1 VVPALLVGFDL
12 DLTLLDT
19 RPGIAATWRRL
30 ATELDLEIDMQ
41 AVLDRVGIPLAAE
54 LAHWLP
60 TEQVPA
66 AVEAYRTL
74 YREYGV
80 PGCAP
85 MPGAAAALA
94 TVEKLGGR
102 AVIVTAKRADL
113 AWQCLEN
120 AGLTAGL
127 RPEDVTGELAGA
139 GKAAALAGATIFV
152 GDHPL
157 DIEGA
162 KAAGAC
168 SVAVTSGASS
178 AEDLAAADVIFPDL
192 TGFSDWLVEAE
203 LQRRLTGLRVDLQ
216 ELAPVVVAFSGGAD
230 SAFLL
235 AAAARAA
242 GPEQVLA
249 VTAVSPSLPAAE
261 LAAARR
267 FADEFGV
274 RHETVTTAELDRE
287 GYRANSGDRCYFCK
301 AELVEV
307 VAPIAARATGTV
319 VTGTNADDT
328 VAGFRP
334 GIRAASERG
343 ARTPLADAGLT
354 KAQVREV
361 SRRWG
366 LSTWDKPAAA
376 CLASRVAFGVRIT
389 PARLARVEA
398 AEVALRAALEAADLR
413 TSNLRVR
420 DLGEQARVEV
430 DAGLAPV
437 LAARPDVLAAV
448 QGFRVVEVD
457 PQGFRSGSMN
467 DLLPEPE
474 RYR

>member
-1 VVPALLVGFDL
+1 MVPALLVGFDL

-30 ATELDLEIDMQ
+30 AAELNLELDIP
-41 AVLDRVGIPLAAE
+41 AVLDRVGIPLAQE

-60 TEQVPA
+60 AEQVPA
-66 AVEAYRTL
+66 AVEVYRTL
-74 YREYGV
+74 YREHGV
-80 PGCAP
+80 PGCTP
-85 MPGAAAALA
+85 MPGAASALA
-94 TVEKLGGR
+94 AVEKLGGR
-102 AVIVTAKRADL
+102 AVVVTAKRADL
-113 AWQCLEN
+113 AWQCLQH

-139 GKAAALAGATIFV
+139 DKAAALRGATVFV

-162 KAAGAC
+162 RAAGAL
-168 SVAVTSGASS
+168 AVGVSSGAST
-178 AEDLAAADVIFPDL
+178 AADLAAADVIFPDL
-192 TGFSDWLVEAE
+192 TGFSDWLAEAE
-203 LQRRLTGLRVDLQ
+203 LERRLGSLLTDLRAV
-216 ELAPVVVAFSGGAD
+216 APVAVAFSGGTD

-267 FADEFGV
+267 FADELGV
-274 RHETVTTAELDRE
+274 RHETVTTAEMERE
-287 GYRANSGDRCYFCK
+287 GYQANAGDRCYFCK
-301 AELVEV
+301 AELVDV
-307 VAPIAARATGTV
+307 VAPIAASAGGTV
-319 VTGTNADDT
+319 VTGTNADDL

-343 ARTPLADAGLT
+343 ARTPLADARLT
-354 KAQVREV
+354 KVQIREA

-366 LSTWDKPAAA
+366 LTTWDKPAAA
-376 CLASRVAFGVRIT
+376 CLASRVAYGVRIT

-398 AEVALRAALEAADLR
+398 AEVALRTALAAADLSA
-413 TSNLRVR
+413 TNLRVR

-430 DAGLAPV
+430 DAGLVPV
-437 LAARPDVLAAV
+437 LSERPDLLAAV
-448 QGFRVVEVD
+448 KGFGSVEVD
-457 PQGFRSGSMN
+457 PRGFRSGAMN
-467 DLLPEPE
+467 ELLPEPE

>member
-30 ATELDLEIDMQ
+30 AADLDLDLDIA
-41 AVLDRVGIPLAAE
+41 AVLGRVGIPLAEE

-60 TEQVPA
+60 AEQVPA

-80 PGCAP
+80 PGCTP
-85 MPGAAAALA
+85 MPGAASALA
-94 TVEKLGGR
+94 AVEKLGGR
-102 AVIVTAKRADL
+102 AVVVTAKRADL
-113 AWQCLEN
+113 AWQCLEH

-139 GKAAALAGATIFV
+139 DKAAALGGATIFV

-162 KAAGAC
+162 RAAGARA
-168 SVAVTSGASS
+168 VAVTSGASTT
-178 AEDLAAADVIFPDL
+178 ADLAAADVVFPDL
-192 TGFSDWLVEAE
+192 TGFSDWLAEAE
-203 LQRRLTGLRVDLQ
+203 LDRRLGGLHADLRDC
-216 ELAPVVVAFSGGAD
+216 APVVVAFSGGAD

-235 AAAARAA
+235 AAAARAV
-242 GPEQVLA
+242 GPSQVLA

-261 LAAARR
+261 LAAAQR
-267 FADEFGV
+267 FADELGV
-274 RHETVTTAELDRE
+274 RHETVITAELDRE
-287 GYRANSGDRCYFCK
+287 GYRANAGDRCYFCK
-301 AELVEV
+301 AELVDV
-307 VAPIAARATGTV
+307 VAPIATAAGATI
-319 VTGTNADDT
+319 VTGTNADDV

-343 ARTPLADAGLT
+343 ARTPLADARLT
-354 KAQVREV
+354 KTQVREV

-366 LSTWDKPAAA
+366 LTTWDKPAAA
-376 CLASRVAFGVRIT
+376 CLASRVAYGVRIT
-389 PARLARVEA
+389 PSRLARVEA
-398 AEVALRAALEAADLR
+398 AEVALRAALDAAELP
-413 TSNLRVR
+413 TANLRVR

-430 DAGLAPV
+430 DAGLVPV
-437 LAARPDVLAAV
+437 LSVRPDLLAAV
-448 QGFRVVEVD
+448 QGFRSVEVD

-467 DLLPEPE
+467 ELLPEPD

>member
-1 VVPALLVGFDL
+1 MVPALLVGFDL

-19 RPGIAATWRRL
+19 RPGIAATWQRL
-30 ATELDLEIDMQ
+30 AVELGLDLDIP

-60 TEQVPA
+60 AAQVPA

-80 PGCAP
+80 PGCTA

-94 TVEKLGGR
+94 AVQQLGGR
-102 AVIVTAKRADL
+102 AVVVTAKRADL
-113 AWQCLEN
+113 AWQCLEH
-120 AGLTAGL
+120 AGLTGGL

-139 GKAAALAGATIFV
+139 DKAVALSGATAFV

-157 DIEGA
+157 DIAGA
-162 KAAGAC
+162 RAAGAYC
-168 SVAVTSGASS
+168 VAVTSGAST
-178 AEDLAAADVIFPDL
+178 AEDLAAADVVLPDL
-192 TGFSDWLVEAE
+192 TGFSDWLAEAE
-203 LQRRLTGLRVDLQ
+203 LQRRLAGLRVDLR
-216 ELAPVVVAFSGGAD
+216 ELAPVVVAFSGGTD
-230 SAFLL
+230 SAFLM
-235 AAAARAA
+235 AAAARAV

-261 LAAARR
+261 LAAARG
-267 FADEFGV
+267 FAAELGV

-301 AELVEV
+301 AELVDV
-307 VAPIAARATGTV
+307 VAPVAARSTGTV

-343 ARTPLADAGLT
+343 ARTPFADARLT

-376 CLASRVAFGVRIT
+376 CLASRVAYGVRIT

-398 AEVALRAALEAADLR
+398 AEVALRAALAAADLR
-413 TSNLRVR
+413 TANLRVR

-457 PQGFRSGSMN
+457 PRGFRSGSMN
-467 DLLPEPE
+467 ELLPDPEP
-474 RYR
+474 YR